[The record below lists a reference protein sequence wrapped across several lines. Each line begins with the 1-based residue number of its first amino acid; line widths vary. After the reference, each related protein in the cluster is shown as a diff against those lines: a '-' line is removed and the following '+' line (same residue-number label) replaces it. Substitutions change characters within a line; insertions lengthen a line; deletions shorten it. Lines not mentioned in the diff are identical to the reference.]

1 MKGAIFD
8 LDGTLVDSMPVWAHI
23 GEAYLLDQGITP
35 PQHLRKLIETK
46 SLRESAAFFRTLGV
60 QASEE
65 QIVAGVVARV
75 ADLYERSIPLK
86 PGAEALVKRLHRAG
100 VRMCVATASNRPQ
113 AEAVLR
119 RPGLLPYF
127 QGIIT
132 CGEVGGG
139 KESPA
144 IYERAL
150 ALLNVP
156 KQETLVFEDALHA
169 LRTAQAAG
177 FRVVGVYDASAAADE
192 ALIRREADA
201 YVRCLADFQL
211 P

>member
-1 MKGAIFD
+1 M
-8 LDGTLVDSMPVWAHI
+8 
-23 GEAYLLDQGITP
+23 
-35 PQHLRKLIETK
+35 
-46 SLRESAAFFRTLGV
+46 
-60 QASEE
+60 
-65 QIVAGVVARV
+65 
-75 ADLYERSIPLK
+75 RSH
-86 PGAEALVKRLHRAG
+86 RLQP
-100 VRMCVATASNRPQ
+100 PQ